1 MDSVFVSCMQLV
13 EKRFPDIDA
22 SNQELMTEKIYDI
35 ASEVQSYVNQFYDVF
50 ADKVFNVKK
59 HRFEIKQEMIAK
71 TGFWQKKKRYALWII
86 SDNGVPKDELEVKG
100 LDVVRS
106 SFPKSFKTIMKAVLT
121 DILKDVPQEDIDDS
135 ILNFKKNLSGILFA
149 EVAKTSSIK
158 DIVKYQT
165 PVKDEVLGKFISGTP
180 AHVKAAI
187 NYNKLLKMFKCP
199 AKHAPIKN
207 GDKVK
212 IAYLKDNPY
221 GIEELAF
228 RGEGDPKEI
237 LDFIRE
243 NFDYTSLFDSELDGK
258 LRSFYES
265 LNWDYPAECT
275 RTASKFFSF

>member
-1 MDSVFVSCMQLV
+1 MQLV

-106 SFPKSFKTIMKAVLT
+106 SFPKSFKDIMKSVLVG
-121 DILKDVPQEDIDDS
+121 ILKEKPQSEIDDS
-135 ILNFKKNLSGILFA
+135 ILSFKKNLSGILFG

-158 DIVKYQT
+158 DIDKYQF
-165 PVKDEVLGKFISGTP
+165 PVKDEVLGKFIKGTP
-180 AHVKAAI
+180 SHVKASI
-187 NYNKLLKMFKCP
+187 NYNKLLKVLNCSVKYS
-199 AKHAPIKN
+199 PIKN

-212 IAYLKDNPY
+212 IAYLKNNTY

-228 RGEGDPKEI
+228 RGEMDPQEI
-237 LDFIRE
+237 LDFICE
-243 NFDYTSLFDSELDGK
+243 NFDSMSLFNSELDGK

-265 LNWDYPAECT
+265 MGWDYPSEYAK
-275 RTASKFFSF
+275 TASKFFSF